1 MTFDFTMARSQ
12 QVASAPIETQ
22 HLLENG
28 PVTQA
33 IEPDLATVDQP
44 TALGGWEM
52 VILGA
57 IAVAIGFLLSAILSK
72 DPEERGRP
80 V

>member
-1 MTFDFTMARSQ
+1 VTFDFTMARSQ
-12 QVASAPIETQ
+12 QVASAPIQTQ
-22 HLLENG
+22 HLLRNG
-28 PVTQA
+28 PMTQGNN
-33 IEPDLATVDQP
+33 PDLSTVDQP

-52 VILGA
+52 VIACA
-57 IAVAIGFLLSAILSK
+57 IALAIGLLLSAIRSR

>member
-1 MTFDFTMARSQ
+1 MTFDFTRARSQ
-12 QVASAPIETQ
+12 QVGSVPIQTQ

-28 PVTQA
+28 PITQA
-33 IEPDLATVDQP
+33 TKPNLSTVDQP

-52 VILGA
+52 VIA
-57 IAVAIGFLLSAILSK
+57 CVIAPVIGVLLSAILSR
-72 DPEERGRP
+72 DPEQKGKP

>member
-1 MTFDFTMARSQ
+1 MTFDFTRARSQ

-22 HLLENG
+22 HLLGND
-28 PVTQA
+28 PLTQGN
-33 IEPDLATVDQP
+33 EPDLATVDQP
-44 TALGGWEM
+44 TGLGGWGM
-52 VILGA
+52 VIGCV
-57 IAVAIGFLLSAILSK
+57 IAVAIGFLVRAILSR